1 VSENVVFR
9 KMKALSIKQPWANMI
24 AEGDKTIET
33 RTWPTKYRGEL
44 LVVSSKTP
52 NIEPAGYAVAIAELV
67 DCRPMRIQDEPA
79 AMCEVYP
86 NAFAWELR
94 NVRKIKPFPVRGKLG
109 IYEIE
114 VADEEV
120 HIKASHE

>member
-1 VSENVVFR
+1 
-9 KMKALSIKQPWANMI
+9 MI

-67 DCRPMRIQDEPA
+67 DCRPMRKQDEPA

-114 VADEEV
+114 IADEEV
-120 HIKASHE
+120 HIKTSHE